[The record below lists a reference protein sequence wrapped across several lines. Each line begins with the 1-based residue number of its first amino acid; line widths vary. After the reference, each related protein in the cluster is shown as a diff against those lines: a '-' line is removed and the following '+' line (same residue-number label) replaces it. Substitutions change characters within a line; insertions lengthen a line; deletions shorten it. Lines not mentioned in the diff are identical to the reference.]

1 MGHSVPILSQATVDE
16 AVHFDAKLD
25 DWSMR
30 TLLDTLIIDTL
41 AIDPE
46 RLRKDHVRDVLVIE
60 SLRCSVRGEGH
71 QPRWCCIWSRMIER
85 RKEPCTHITCA

>member
-1 MGHSVPILSQATVDE
+1 VPILSQATVDK
-16 AVHFDAKLD
+16 AVQFDARLD

-46 RLRKDHVRDVLVIE
+46 RLRKG
-60 SLRCSVRGEGH
+60 SCT
-71 QPRWCCIWSRMIER
+71 R
-85 RKEPCTHITCA
+85 RARR